1 MDRKKMLLVFT
12 ITVLTT
18 VILLTIFLNYL
29 EDL

>member
-29 EDL
+29 EKL